1 MAIPKEVRQRMINLM
16 YLVLLALLALQIPK
30 EVILAFGKIDESLI
44 QSNKAIDQINS
55 ANVAAL
61 KEKGKT
67 DKDAERFSQLTY
79 KVQDEAGSL
88 IEHIQGIRTQVIE
101 MIGLDENGELA
112 RPEEV
117 IETTDMLYNG
127 NEKTKEK
134 GLAYGLHE
142 KIDKTRAAMLA
153 LIPVGD
159 VGEDKFKEIERTL
172 PLTTELPEGSEPWEK
187 EYFDH
192 MPAAGALAMLS
203 KLENNV
209 KSAENK
215 IIEEL
220 KALVGID
227 RVEFDKF
234 AARIVAPTSY
244 VLQGE
249 TFTAEMFLSASSSE
263 NSNVRIVV
271 NGANMPI
278 DNEGVAKYAARADAV
293 GERSITGHIEVTN
306 KKGEVSKFPF
316 EPFKYTVAAPFATVT
331 PTKMNVFYIGVDNP
345 VVASAAGVSASKL
358 NVSMTNGSMTGS
370 GGNYNVRVTSQG
382 EALVTISADGKSYG
396 KFPFRVKMIPDPIA
410 SVGSLEGNGNMSA
423 GELRVQRGVIAKLK
437 NFDFDAKFDVLSYDM
452 VFAARRQ
459 DLAISKG
466 NGPLFNQQMMGYL
479 GQAKPGDL
487 IYVENLKVKGPDGTV
502 RSIPGITI
510 KVM

>member
-16 YLVLLALLALQIPK
+16 YLVLLALLALQIPR
-30 EVILAFGKIDESLI
+30 EVILAFGKIDESLQ
-44 QSNKAIDQINS
+44 QSNKALDQINS
-55 ANVAAL
+55 ANVVAL

-67 DKDAERFSQLTY
+67 DADAERFAELTV
-79 KVQDEAGSL
+79 KVQEKSADL
-88 IEHIQGIRTQVIE
+88 ISHIQGIRNQVIE
-101 MIGLDENGELA
+101 MIGLDENGNIA

-117 IETTDMLYNG
+117 IQTTDLLYLG
-127 NEKTKEK
+127 DPKTGEK
-134 GLAYGLHE
+134 GLAYGLRQ
-142 KIDKTRAAMLA
+142 KIDETRAEMLA
-153 LIPVGD
+153 LVPKEDI
-159 VGEDKFKEIERTL
+159 GEDGYAALESSL
-172 PLTTELPEGSEPWEK
+172 PLTTTLPEGREDWEK

-278 DNEGVAKYAARADAV
+278 DNEGVAKYSAAATSV
-293 GERSITGHIEVTN
+293 GEKQITGHIEVTN

-358 NVSMTNGSMTGS
+358 NVSMTNGNITGS
-370 GGNYNVRVTSQG
+370 GGSYNVRVSQQG
-382 EALVTISADGKSYG
+382 EAVVTVSADGKTYG

-437 NFDFDAKFDVLSYDM
+437 NFDFDAKFEVLSFDM

-459 DLAISKG
+459 DLAVSKG
-466 NGPLFNQQMMGYL
+466 NGPLFNQQMTGYL
-479 GQAKPGDL
+479 QQAKPGDL
-487 IYVENLKVKGPDGTV
+487 IYVENLRVKGPDGTV

>member
-16 YLVLLALLALQIPK
+16 YLVLLALLALQIPR
-30 EVILAFGKIDESLI
+30 EVILAFGKIDESLQ
-44 QSNKAIDQINS
+44 QSNKALDQINS

-67 DKDAERFSQLTY
+67 DGDAERFAELTV
-79 KVQDEAGSL
+79 KVQEKSAEL
-88 IEHIQGIRTQVIE
+88 IAHIQGIRNQVIE
-101 MIGLDENGELA
+101 MIGLDENGNIA

-117 IETTDMLYNG
+117 IATTDLLYLG
-127 NEKTKEK
+127 NAKTGEK
-134 GLAYGLHE
+134 GLAYALRQKVDE
-142 KIDKTRAAMLA
+142 TRAAMLA
-153 LIPVGD
+153 LVPKD
-159 VGEDKFKEIERTL
+159 ALGEDAYKALENTL
-172 PLTTELPEGSEPWEK
+172 PLTTTLPSGSTEWEK

-263 NSNVRIVV
+263 NSNVRIIV

-278 DNEGVAKYAARADAV
+278 DKDGVAKYSSRADAV
-293 GERSITGHIEVTN
+293 GERQITGHIEVTN
-306 KKGEVSKFPF
+306 KKGDVSKFPF
-316 EPFKYTVAAPFATVT
+316 DPFKYTVAAPFATVT

-345 VVASAAGVSASKL
+345 VVASAAGVSAGKL
-358 NVSMTNGSMTGS
+358 NVTMTNGNITGS
-370 GGNYNVRVTSQG
+370 GGNYNVRVSQQG
-382 EALVTISADGKSYG
+382 EAIVTVAADGKSYG

-437 NFDFDAKFDVLSYDM
+437 NFDFDAKFEVLSYDM

-459 DLAISKG
+459 DLAVSKG
-466 NGPLFNQQMMGYL
+466 NGPLFNQQMIGYL
-479 GQAKPGDL
+479 QQAKPGDL
-487 IYVENLKVKGPDGTV
+487 IYVENLRVRGPDGTV

>member
-16 YLVLLALLALQIPK
+16 YLVLLALLALQIPR
-30 EVILAFGKIDESLI
+30 EVILAFGKIDESLQ
-44 QSNKAIDQINS
+44 QSNKAIEQINK
-55 ANVAAL
+55 ANIAAL
-61 KEKGKT
+61 REKGKT
-67 DKDAERFSQLTY
+67 DKDAERYAELTE
-79 KVQDEAGSL
+79 KVQEQAASL
-88 IEHIQGIRTQVIE
+88 ITEIQSIRSKVIE
-101 MIGLDENGELA
+101 MIGLDEEGKLA

-117 IETTDMLYNG
+117 IQTTEMLYLG
-127 NEKTKEK
+127 NPKTGEK
-134 GLAYGLHE
+134 GLAYGLKA
-142 KIDKTRAAMLA
+142 KIEETRAQMLS
-153 LIPVGD
+153 LIPAKD
-159 VGEDKFKEIERTL
+159 VGEEKFAEIENTL
-172 PLTTELPEGSEPWEK
+172 PLTTALPNGSSEWEK

-263 NSNVRIVV
+263 NSNVRIIV
-271 NGANMPI
+271 NGANMAI
-278 DNEGVAKYAARADAV
+278 DNEGVAKYSARADAV
-293 GERSITGHIEVTN
+293 GERTITGHIEVTN

-316 EPFKYTVAAPFATVT
+316 DPFKYTVAAPFATVT

-358 NVSMTNGSMTGS
+358 NVSMTNGTITGS
-370 GGNYNVRVTSQG
+370 GGSYNVRVTTQG
-382 EALVTISADGKSYG
+382 EAVVTVAAENKTYG

-423 GELRVQRGVIAKLK
+423 GELRVQRGVMAKLK
-437 NFDFDAKFDVLSYDM
+437 NFDFDAKFEVLSYDM

-459 DLAISKG
+459 DLAVSKG
-466 NGPLFNQQMMGYL
+466 NGPLFNPQMLGYL
-479 GQAKPGDL
+479 QQAKPGDL
-487 IYVENLKVKGPDGTV
+487 VYIENLRVKGPDGTV